1 MKFNP
6 YPYQQTA
13 IRWVEDHPRCAL
25 FLDMG
30 LGKTVATLTAIAD
43 MIEDGSVAR
52 VLVVAPKTVAEA
64 TWSAE
69 CAKWEHL
76 SWLRVSLVA
85 GSPAQRRKA
94 LERNA
99 DIYVLGRDLFEWIE
113 TTVKP
118 WPFDML
124 VLDELTTF
132 KSPTSKRSKALRR
145 IAPQCERVVGLT
157 GTPAPNSY
165 EDLWMQ
171 IYPLDFGERLG
182 KTLTAYRSSCFS
194 SYTIGGL
201 YTKYT
206 LRKGMDK
213 LIQQRLADICLTMEA
228 KDFLSLPELI
238 EIDREVVL
246 PEAARKAYEIFE
258 REQVLSL
265 SDGADVVATSAA
277 ALMNKLSQYTSG
289 ALYIDPPENTAWS
302 ETQRCKLD
310 AICEIV
316 EEAKEPVLIFY
327 QFRHEV
333 PRITAALPKSLRIG
347 KYQGAEDL
355 KAWNAGKYDV
365 LLAHPASTAYGL
377 NMQHGGRIIIWTQT
391 GWNLELYLQACARLH
406 RQGQQKPV
414 LCYRLVCRDTVDM
427 KALGAIKGKHI
438 EQAALL
444 RALSELRVKYL
455 PKQLSPPS

>member
-1 MKFNP
+1 MRFNP

-30 LGKTVATLTAIAD
+30 LGKTVATLTAIAG
-43 MIEDGSVAR
+43 MIEEGSVAR

-76 SWLRVSLVA
+76 SHLRVSLVT
-85 GSPAQRRKA
+85 GNLEKRLRA
-94 LERNA
+94 LRRNA
-99 DIYVLGRDLFEWIE
+99 DIYVLGRDQFEWIV

-145 IAPQCERVVGLT
+145 IAPHCERIVGLT

-194 SYTIGGL
+194 AYTIGGL

-206 LRKGMDK
+206 LRKGMAK

-228 KDFLSLPELI
+228 KDFLSLPDLI

-246 PEAARKAYEIFE
+246 PEAARKAYETFE
-258 REQVLSL
+258 RDQVLSL
-265 SDGADVVATSAA
+265 PEGAEVVAASAA

-289 ALYIDPPENTAWS
+289 ALYIDPPANTAWS
-302 ETQRCKLD
+302 DTQRCKID
-310 AICEIV
+310 AICDIV
-316 EEAKEPVLIFY
+316 EEAREPVLIFY
-327 QFRHEV
+327 QFRHEI
-333 PRITAALPKSLRIG
+333 PRIMSALPKGLRVG
-347 KYQGAEDL
+347 RYQGADDL
-355 KAWNAGKYDV
+355 TAWNAGKYDV

-377 NMQHGGRIIIWTQT
+377 NMQHGGRIMIWTQT

-406 RQGQQKPV
+406 RQGQTRPV
-414 LCYRLVCRDTVDM
+414 LCYRLVCPDTVDV
-427 KALGAIKGKHI
+427 KALNAIKGKSS

-444 RALSELRVKYL
+444 KALSELRAKYL
-455 PKQLSPPS
+455 

>member
-13 IRWVEDHPRCAL
+13 IQWVEDHPRCAL

-30 LGKTVATLTAIAD
+30 LGKTVATLTAIAG
-43 MIEDGSVAR
+43 MIEEGSVAR

-76 SWLRVSLVA
+76 SCLRVSLVA
-85 GSPAQRRKA
+85 GTARQRQRA
-94 LERNA
+94 LERRA

-113 TTVKP
+113 KTVKP

-132 KSPTSKRSKALRR
+132 KSPDSKRSKALKRV
-145 IAPQCERVVGLT
+145 APLCERIVGLT

-182 KTLTAYRSSCFS
+182 KTISAYRSNCFS
-194 SYTIGGL
+194 AYTIGGL

-206 LRKGMDK
+206 LRKGMAE

-228 KDFLSLPELI
+228 KDFLSLPDLI
-238 EIDREVVL
+238 EIDREVAL

-258 REQVLSL
+258 RDQVLSL
-265 SDGADVVATSAA
+265 SEGADVVASSAA

-302 ETQRCKLD
+302 ETQHCKLD
-310 AICEIV
+310 AICDIV

-333 PRITAALPKSLRIG
+333 PRIMAALPKSLRVG
-347 KYQGAEDL
+347 RYQGAEDL
-355 KAWNAGKYDV
+355 ERWNAGGYDV

-414 LCYRLVCRDTVDM
+414 LCYRLVCPDTVDA
-427 KALGAIKGKHI
+427 KALAAIKGKHS

-444 RALSELRVKYL
+444 KALSELRAKYV
-455 PKQLSPPS
+455 